1 MTYELIVS
9 ESSEEPFAEFLEAA
23 IREYNN
29 RHSAHHRAA
38 RQPGAVK
45 PLHVMLKDGT
55 GQTVGGLSARIYW
68 DWLLISDLFVPRHLR
83 GQGIGASLLETAE
96 TIAID
101 RGAKHSYLTT
111 FEFQARGFYEKYGY
125 RVVGALEGYP
135 PGTTY
140 YWMRKDLLED
150 RGRDE

>member
-1 MTYELIVS
+1 MTHELVVS
-9 ESSEEPFAEFLEAA
+9 EASEEGFSEFLQAQ

-45 PLHVMLKDGT
+45 PLHVMLKERT

-68 DWLLISDLFVPRHLR
+68 DWLAIDDLFVPEHLR
-83 GQGIGASLLETAE
+83 GRGIGASLLQTAE
-96 TIAID
+96 ALAIR
-101 RGAKHSYLTT
+101 RGARHCFLTT
-111 FEFQARGFYEKYGY
+111 FEFQARRFYEKYGY
-125 RVVGALEGYP
+125 RVVGQLEGYP

-140 YWMRKDLLED
+140 YWMRKDLLLD
-150 RGRDE
+150 PLQDG